1 MRWCWVCFF
10 FILTDF
16 TVGWFLYYV
25 SIRIKIAI
33 FLGGAVTYFDFP
45 LSWILNACQIKFDC
59 TISPIFSLLFN
70 GLSNSSAVLQTSCN
84 VKTKEGAEPRNVV
97 NNLLWVGYH
106 DSWKQL
112 RSCLPL
118 SSCCSRLLLI
128 LPIYLL
134 SRQKQSLSTTSSRYL
149 YQEIVRKEK
158 HLSIFTYTI

>member
-1 MRWCWVCFF
+1 MLGLLLFYTHRLHSGM
-10 FILTDF
+10 ISI
-16 TVGWFLYYV
+16 YV
-25 SIRIKIAI
+25 NIHIKIAI
-33 FLGGAVTYFDFP
+33 FLGGDVTLIYLYHESWMPVKLNLIALFP
-45 LSWILNACQIKFDC
+45 
-59 TISPIFSLLFN
+59 PIFSLLFN
-70 GLSNSSAVLQTSCN
+70 GLGNSSAVLQTSCN

-112 RSCLPL
+112 CSCLPL
-118 SSCCSRLLLI
+118 SSCCFRLLLI

-158 HLSIFTYTI
+158 HLSIFSYTM